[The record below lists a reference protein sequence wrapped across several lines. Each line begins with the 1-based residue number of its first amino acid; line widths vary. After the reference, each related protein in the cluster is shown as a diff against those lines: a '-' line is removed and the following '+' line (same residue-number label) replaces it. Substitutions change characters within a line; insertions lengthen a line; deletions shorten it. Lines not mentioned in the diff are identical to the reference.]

1 MITFSSR
8 LIRPLKV
15 RRLAAALLALSLPML
30 ATIASAPPAPA
41 ALANDP
47 VIVVAGTFSPGF
59 ANQLIA
65 QRLRNKG
72 FDVTVF
78 ELPTLGTQSI
88 ATTAKALGP
97 IVDQVRART
106 GAARVD
112 LVGHSQGG
120 LVARDYVKNNGGAA
134 KVDKIVTLG
143 TPHYGTALANI
154 MTMLTLG
161 TCVNLQGCKDMQQG
175 STYLNNLNAGSDVIS
190 PTKIVSIRTQQD
202 EVVFPISNSVVN
214 DGATNIRL
222 QDKCP
227 LRVVDHLTLIT
238 DGAVASGVVAAL
250 KNQTITFSCFAL

>member
-65 QRLRNKG
+65 QRLRNNG

-120 LVARDYVKNNGGAA
+120 LVARDGVR
-134 KVDKIVTLG
+134 T
-143 TPHYGTALANI
+143 
-154 MTMLTLG
+154 LTLPARS
-161 TCVNLQGCKDMQQG
+161 MMH
-175 STYLNNLNAGSDVIS
+175 
-190 PTKIVSIRTQQD
+190 R
-202 EVVFPISNSVVN
+202 
-214 DGATNIRL
+214 
-222 QDKCP
+222 
-227 LRVVDHLTLIT
+227 
-238 DGAVASGVVAAL
+238 
-250 KNQTITFSCFAL
+250 

>member
-1 MITFSSR
+1 MITVSSR
-8 LIRPLKV
+8 QIRS
-15 RRLAAALLALSLPML
+15 ALVAVVALALPWIAQASP
-30 ATIASAPPAPA
+30 ASAAT
-41 ALANDP
+41 NDP
-47 VIVVAGTFSPGF
+47 VIVVAGTFSPSF

-65 QRLRNKG
+65 QRLRNQG

-78 ELPTLGTQSI
+78 QLPTLGTQSI
-88 ATTAKALGP
+88 TTTAKSLGP

-106 GAARVD
+106 GASRVD

-143 TPHYGTALANI
+143 TPHYGTALAN
-154 MTMLTLG
+154 LATLVTFG

-202 EVVFPISNSVVN
+202 EVVFPISNSVVK

-238 DGAVASGVVAAL
+238 DGAVASGVISAL
-250 KNQTITFSCFAL
+250 KNQTISFNCFAI